1 MTAIEQSSRS
11 SLAALLLSDTSE
23 NEAKAQARQLPIWER
38 ADELKQLIADHQV
51 VVVAGE
57 TGSGKSTQ
65 LPQLCLELG
74 LAEHGRIGHTQP
86 RRIAARTVAERIA
99 DELGTALGDRVGYA
113 IRFDDKVKE
122 STQIKVMTD
131 GILLAEIQRDRML
144 KAYSVLLIDEAH
156 ERSLNI
162 DFLLG
167 YLRQLLPQRPD
178 LKLIITSAT
187 IDTGR
192 FSEHFDDAPIVEV
205 SGRTYPVDVQYRPSE
220 ELSLPDAIVDAVKE
234 LWRTT
239 EGDVLVFCSG
249 ERDIREATES
259 LEAAKLPNADV
270 FPLYARLSSAEQQRV
285 FRPHPKRRVVLATNV
300 AETSLTVPGIRSVVD
315 PGFARISRYS
325 ARTKVQ
331 RLPIEKVSQAS
342 ADQRA
347 GRCGRVAPGV
357 CIRLYEQ
364 DDYDAR
370 PEFTEPEIT
379 RTNLASVILQM
390 ASLGLGDIEAFPF
403 VEPPDKRNVTDGIA
417 VLEELNA
424 VDPDRFGTTKWLT
437 SMGRELA
444 RLPVDPRLARMIIA
458 AGEEGCV
465 DEVLVIAAALS
476 VQDVRE
482 RPMEQREAAAQLHAR
497 FADDRSDFFALLNLW
512 SFLETERSERSGN
525 QFRRMCRSEF
535 LHYMRIREW
544 QDVHRQLRR
553 VAKQLRLETSN
564 RPIEIDKVPHEAV
577 HRALLSGFLS
587 QVGTKKTEEA
597 KGGKKQTKGKGRP
610 PRPTYTGPRNMDFI
624 LAPGS
629 AVAKTAPKWVMAA
642 ELVETDQLRA
652 RTVAAVDP
660 RWLESI
666 GSHLMR
672 WSYTGATWDGEQGAA
687 FVIERATMLGLPVV
701 AGRRILL
708 DRVNPELAREMLIQ
722 NSLVDPDWPEMVSV
736 NVERFQ
742 ALEVIKGNQDRIEE
756 ANGIEARAR
765 RTDLVAGH
773 DAIYDFYDERLP
785 EDITSI
791 KRFNAWW
798 RRLRDSQPD
807 AISLTMKHL
816 LPGHDELDL
825 AGFPDQ
831 WSIAGWNLD
840 LHYEFDATSPVDGV
854 TIDVPVAALSD
865 LDPAP
870 FTWSV
875 PGLRPGLFEG
885 LLRALPKQVR
895 KEFIPIAETAKG
907 LTAELVPS
915 DVPVVEAIAEHLALR
930 GGIETAMI
938 TIDEATVPGH
948 LRPTFRVVGTDGE
961 MLAAG
966 KDLRRLQARLDARA
980 RSSLRTERHPLEAD
994 GLTDWPDVAGGEL
1007 PATVQRVIGGHS
1019 ITAYP
1024 SLVDERREGSGHAV
1038 AVRLVASEQEQRAA
1052 DWFGVRRLLELG
1064 LTINQRGVT
1073 DRLSNH
1079 DRLTL
1084 AVGSYETIECWV
1096 DDIVTTALDEV
1107 LRSAGG
1113 PPRTATR
1120 FRALDAWAVRQLPE
1134 LLPQVTDLAIGMLRR
1149 AASIQAAMQDEW
1161 SANAAAAIHDI
1172 GEQLDRLHGPG
1183 RLTTAGF
1190 VRLENVD
1197 RYLRAIEARMERLRL
1212 DPRRD
1217 RQLIVDIDA
1226 LAAEIA
1232 NAPARSRAELTWQL
1246 EELRVS
1252 VFAQHLGTDGPV
1264 SVKRLRK
1271 AIAASRS

>member
-1 MTAIEQSSRS
+1 M
-11 SLAALLLSDTSE
+11 
-23 NEAKAQARQLPIWER
+23 AQARQLPIWER
-38 ADELKQLIADHQV
+38 ADELKQLITEHQV

-99 DELGTALGDRVGYA
+99 EELGTSIGDRVGYA
-113 IRFDDKVKE
+113 IRFDDRVKE

-144 KAYSVLLIDEAH
+144 SDYSVLLIDEAH

-167 YLRQLLPQRPD
+167 YLRQLLPKRPD
-178 LKLIITSAT
+178 LKLVITSAT
-187 IDTGR
+187 IDTTR

-205 SGRTYPVDVQYRPSE
+205 SGRTYPVDVQYRPFEDS
-220 ELSLPDAIVDAVKE
+220 SLPDAIVDAVKE

-249 ERDIREATES
+249 ERDIRDATDAI
-259 LEAAKLPNADV
+259 EAAKLSNADV

-285 FRPHPKRRVVLATNV
+285 FRPHSKRRVVLATNV
-300 AETSLTVPGIRSVVD
+300 AETSLTVPGIRSVID
-315 PGFARISRYS
+315 PGLARISRYS

-357 CIRLYEQ
+357 CLRLYAE

-390 ASLGLGDIEAFPF
+390 ASLGLGDIAAFPF
-403 VEPPDKRNVTDGIA
+403 VEPPDKRNITDGIA

-424 VDPDRFGTTKWLT
+424 VDPDRFGTKKWLT
-437 SMGRELA
+437 PMGRELA

-458 AGEEGCV
+458 AGDEGCV

-482 RPMEQREAAAQLHAR
+482 RPMEQREAAQQLHAR
-497 FADDRSDFFALLNLW
+497 FADDRSDFFATLNLW
-512 SFLETERSERSGN
+512 SFLETERAERSGN

-553 VAKQLRLETSN
+553 VAKQLRLEMSN
-564 RPIEIDKVPHEAV
+564 RPIEVEKVPHEAV

-587 QVGTKKTEEA
+587 QVGTKKTEDGPK
-597 KGGKKQTKGKGRP
+597 KGAKKQGKGKGRP

-629 AVAKTAPKWVMAA
+629 GVAKAAPKWVMAA

-672 WSYTGATWDGEQGAA
+672 WNYTGAQWDAEQGAA

-722 NSLVDPDWPEMVSV
+722 NALVDPAWPDEVTV
-736 NVERFQ
+736 NVERFLALDVIQ
-742 ALEVIKGNQDRIEE
+742 ANDAMVEQ
-756 ANGIEARAR
+756 ASAIEARAR

-773 DAIYDFYDERLP
+773 EAIFDFYDERLP
-785 EDITSI
+785 DDITSL

-798 RRLRDSQPD
+798 RRHRDKAPD
-807 AISLTMKHL
+807 AIALTMQHL

-825 AGFPDQ
+825 AGFPDH
-831 WSIAGWNLD
+831 WSIAGWDLA
-840 LHYEFDATSPVDGV
+840 LHYEFDATSPIDGV
-854 TIDVPVAALSD
+854 TIDVPIAALAD

-870 FTWSV
+870 FTWTV
-875 PGLRPGLFEG
+875 PGLRPGLFDG
-885 LLRALPKQVR
+885 LLRALPKVVR
-895 KEFIPIAETAKG
+895 KEFIPIGETAKRLASE
-907 LTAELVPS
+907 LTP
-915 DVPVVEAIAEHLALR
+915 DDTPVVDAVADHLALR
-930 GGIETAMI
+930 SGIETSMI
-938 TIDEATVPGH
+938 TIDQASIPGH

-966 KDLRRLQARLDARA
+966 KDLTRLQARLDARA
-980 RSSLRTERHPLEAD
+980 RSSLRSERHPLEAD
-994 GLTDWPDVAGGEL
+994 GLTDWPDLPGGQL
-1007 PATVQRVIGGHS
+1007 PESVQRVDGGHS

-1024 SLVDERREGSGHAV
+1024 ALVDERRAGDGV
-1038 AVRLVASEQEQRAA
+1038 AVGVRLLASEAEQRAA
-1052 DWFGVRRLLELG
+1052 DWFGARRLLELG
-1064 LTINQRGVT
+1064 LTISPRGIT
-1073 DRLSNH
+1073 DRLTNH

-1084 AVGSYETIECWV
+1084 AVGSYETIESWV

-1113 PPRTATR
+1113 PPRSAAR
-1120 FRALDAWAVRQLPE
+1120 FRAVDAWAVRQLPD
-1134 LLPQVTDLAIGMLRR
+1134 LLPSITELAVTMLRR
-1149 AASIQAAMQDEW
+1149 VAAIEAAMQDEW
-1161 SANAAAAIHDI
+1161 KQGAAPAISDVT
-1172 GEQLDRLHGPG
+1172 EQLERLHGPG
-1183 RLTTAGF
+1183 SLTNAGF
-1190 VRLENVD
+1190 QRLEHLDRYIRAIEVRLE
-1197 RYLRAIEARMERLRL
+1197 RLQA

-1217 RQLIVDIDA
+1217 RQLMVDIDA
-1226 LAAEIA
+1226 LVGEI
-1232 NAPARSRAELTWQL
+1232 NRAPARARADLIWQL

-1252 VFAQHLGTDGPV
+1252 VFAQNVGTDGPV
-1264 SVKRLRK
+1264 SVKRIRR
-1271 AIAASRS
+1271 AIAQA

>member
-1 MTAIEQSSRS
+1 M
-11 SLAALLLSDTSE
+11 SDTSSTAAA
-23 NEAKAQARQLPIWER
+23 NSAKTQARQLPIWER
-38 ADELKQLIADHQV
+38 ADELKQLITDHQV
-51 VVVAGE
+51 IVVAGE

-65 LPQLCLELG
+65 LPQICLELG

-99 DELGTALGDRVGYA
+99 EELDTSLGDRVGYA
-113 IRFDDKVKE
+113 IRFDDRVKE

-144 KAYSVLLIDEAH
+144 RAYSVLLIDEAH

-187 IDTGR
+187 IDTTR

-205 SGRTYPVDVQYRPSE
+205 SGRTYPVDVQYRPYEDS
-220 ELSLPDAIVDAVKE
+220 SMPDAIVDAVSE

-239 EGDVLVFCSG
+239 DGDVLVFCSG
-249 ERDIREATES
+249 ERDIREATEA
-259 LEAAKLPNADV
+259 LEASKLPNADV

-325 ARTKVQ
+325 SRTKVQ

-357 CIRLYEQ
+357 CIRLYAE

-403 VEPPDKRNVTDGIA
+403 VEPPDKRNIADGVA

-424 VDPDRFGTTKWLT
+424 VDPDHFGSKKWLT
-437 SMGRELA
+437 PMGRELA

-465 DEVLVIAAALS
+465 DEVLIIAAALS

-482 RPMEQREAAAQLHAR
+482 RPMEQREAAQQLHAR
-497 FADDRSDFFALLNLW
+497 FADDRSDFFAVLNLW
-512 SFLETERSERSGN
+512 SFLETERAERTGN

-553 VAKQLRLETSN
+553 VAKQLRLEPSN
-564 RPIEIDKVPHEAV
+564 RALEVDKVPQEAV

-587 QVGTKKTEEA
+587 QVGTKKTEDPPKKA
-597 KGGKKQTKGKGRP
+597 GKPKSKSKGRA
-610 PRPTYTGPRNMDFI
+610 PRPGYVGPRNVDFI

-629 AVAKTAPKWVMAA
+629 GVAKTAPKWVMAA

-652 RTVAAVDP
+652 RTVAAIDP

-672 WSYTGATWDGEQGAA
+672 WNYTGATWDGEQGAA

-701 AGRRILL
+701 PGRRILL

-722 NSLVDPDWPEMVSV
+722 NALVDPDWPEDVSV

-742 ALEVIKGNQDRIEE
+742 ALDVIQANEAMIDH

-773 DAIYDFYDERLP
+773 DAIFDFYDERLP

-791 KRFNAWW
+791 KRLNAWW
-798 RRLRDSQPD
+798 RRTRSEEPN
-807 AISLTMKHL
+807 AIALTLEHL
-816 LPGHDELDL
+816 LPGHSELDL

-831 WSIAGWNLD
+831 WTIGDWALD

-854 TIDVPVAALSD
+854 TIDVPVAALGD
-865 LDPAP
+865 LETGP
-870 FTWSV
+870 FTWTV

-895 KEFIPIAETAKG
+895 KEFIPIAETAKRLATD
-907 LTAELVPS
+907 LTPN
-915 DVPVVEAIAEHLALR
+915 DQPVVAAIAEHLALR
-930 GGIETAMI
+930 AGIETSMI
-938 TIDEATVPGH
+938 TIDQLSVPGH
-948 LRPTFRVVGTDGE
+948 LRPTFRVVGTNGE

-966 KDLRRLQARLDARA
+966 KDLARLQSRLDARA
-980 RSSLRTERHPLEAD
+980 RSSLRSERHPLEVD
-994 GLTDWPDVAGGEL
+994 GLTDWPELANGEL
-1007 PATVQRVIGGHS
+1007 PATVQRVDGGHS
-1019 ITAYP
+1019 ITAFP
-1024 SLVDERREGSGHAV
+1024 ALVDERREGTGEAV
-1038 AVRLVASEQEQRAA
+1038 AVRLLASEAEQRSA
-1052 DWFGVRRLLELG
+1052 DWFGARRLLDLG
-1064 LTINQRGVT
+1064 LTISQRGIT

-1084 AVGSYETIECWV
+1084 AIGPYQTTERWV
-1096 DDIVTTALDEV
+1096 EDIVTMALDEV

-1113 PPRTATR
+1113 PPRTAAR
-1120 FRALDAWAVRQLPE
+1120 FRALDAWAVRKLPE
-1134 LLPQVTDLAIGMLRR
+1134 LLPDGTDQAVGMLRR
-1149 AASIQAAMQDEW
+1149 AAAIETALQDEW
-1161 SANAAAAIHDI
+1161 STGTAAATSDI
-1172 GEQLDRLHGPG
+1172 REQLERLHGPG
-1183 RLTTAGF
+1183 SLAAAGYP
-1190 VRLENVD
+1190 RLEHVD
-1197 RYLRAIEARMERLRL
+1197 RYLKAIEARLERLRQ
-1212 DPRRD
+1212 DARRD
-1217 RQLIVDIDA
+1217 RQLMVDIEA
-1226 LAAEIA
+1226 LTVEIA
-1232 NAPARSRAELTWQL
+1232 AAPARSRADLNWQL

-1252 VFAQHLGTDGPV
+1252 VFAQHLGTDGTV
-1264 SVKRLRK
+1264 SVKRLRR
-1271 AIAASRS
+1271 AIAQSHS

>member
-1 MTAIEQSSRS
+1 MSDQPDSQVEDSPAPASASTA
-11 SLAALLLSDTSE
+11 
-23 NEAKAQARQLPIWER
+23 AKAQARQLPIWER
-38 ADELKQLIADHQV
+38 ADELKQLITDNQV

-74 LAEHGRIGHTQP
+74 LAANGRIGHTQP

-99 DELGTALGDRVGYA
+99 EELGTSLGDRVGYA
-113 IRFDDKVKE
+113 IRFDDRVKE
-122 STQIKVMTD
+122 STEIKVMTD

-144 KAYSVLLIDEAH
+144 SAYSVLLIDEAH

-167 YLRQLLPQRPD
+167 YLKQLLPKRPD

-187 IDTGR
+187 IDTTR

-205 SGRTYPVDVQYRPSE
+205 SGRTYPVDVQYRPFEDST
-220 ELSLPDAIVDAVKE
+220 LPDAIVDAVKE

-239 EGDVLVFCSG
+239 DGDVLVFCSG
-249 ERDIREATES
+249 ERDIRDATDA
-259 LEAAKLPNADV
+259 LEAAKLANADV

-285 FRPHPKRRVVLATNV
+285 FRSHPKRRVVLATNV
-300 AETSLTVPGIRSVVD
+300 AETSLTVPGIRSVID
-315 PGFARISRYS
+315 PGLARISRYS

-342 ADQRA
+342 ANQRA

-357 CIRLYEQ
+357 CIRLYAE
-364 DDYDAR
+364 DDFDAR

-379 RTNLASVILQM
+379 RTNLASVILSM

-403 VEPPDKRNVTDGIA
+403 VEPPDKRNIADGIA

-424 VDPDRFGTTKWLT
+424 VDPDRFGTKKWLT

-458 AGEEGCV
+458 SGDEGCV
-465 DEVLVIAAALS
+465 DEVLIIAAALS

-482 RPMEQREAAAQLHAR
+482 RPMENREAAQQLHAR
-497 FADDRSDFFALLNLW
+497 FADDRSDFFAMLNLW
-512 SFLETERSERSGN
+512 RFLETERAERSGN

-564 RPIEIDKVPHEAV
+564 RPIEIDKVPQEAV

-587 QVGTKKTEEA
+587 QVGTKKTDDA
-597 KGGKKQTKGKGRP
+597 PKKGAKKQGKGKGRP
-610 PRPTYTGPRNMDFI
+610 PRATYVGPRNMDFI

-629 AVAKTAPKWVMAA
+629 GVAKTAPKWVMAA

-672 WSYTGATWDGEQGAA
+672 WNYTGAQWDPEQGAA

-722 NSLVDPDWPEMVSV
+722 NALVDPMWPDEVTV
-736 NVERFQ
+736 NVERFR
-742 ALEVIKGNQDRIEE
+742 ALDVIQGNDAMIEQ

-773 DAIYDFYDERLP
+773 DAIFDFYNERLP
-785 EDITSI
+785 EDITSL
-791 KRFNAWW
+791 KRFNSWW
-798 RRLRDSQPD
+798 RRHRDEAPD
-807 AISLTMKHL
+807 AIALTMQHL

-831 WSIAGWNLD
+831 WSIGGWDLD
-840 LHYEFDATSPVDGV
+840 LHYEFDATSPIDGV
-854 TIDVPVAALSD
+854 TIDVPVAALAD
-865 LDPAP
+865 LDAAP
-870 FTWSV
+870 FTWTV
-875 PGLRPGLFEG
+875 PGLRPGLFDG
-885 LLRALPKQVR
+885 LLRALPKLVR
-895 KEFIPIAETAKG
+895 KEFIPIAETSKRLA
-907 LTAELVPS
+907 AELVP
-915 DVPVVEAIAEHLALR
+915 DDLPVVDAIAEHLALR
-930 GGIETAMI
+930 SGIETSMI
-938 TIDEATVPGH
+938 TIDQTSIPGH
-948 LRPTFRVVGTDGE
+948 LRPTFRVLGTDGE

-966 KDLRRLQARLDARA
+966 KDLARLQARLDARA
-980 RSSLRTERHPLEAD
+980 RSSLRTERHPLEVD
-994 GLTDWPDVAGGEL
+994 GLIDWPEL
-1007 PATVQRVIGGHS
+1007 PDGALPESVQRVDGGHS
-1019 ITAYP
+1019 IVAFP
-1024 SLVDERREGSGHAV
+1024 ALVDERREGTGTAV
-1038 AVRLVASEQEQRAA
+1038 AVRLLASEAEQRSA
-1052 DWFGVRRLLELG
+1052 DWFGARRLLELG
-1064 LTINQRGVT
+1064 LTINQRGIT

-1084 AVGSYETIECWV
+1084 AVGAYESIEAWV
-1096 DDIVTTALDEV
+1096 DDIITTALDEV

-1113 PPRTATR
+1113 PPRTAAR

-1134 LLPQVTDLAIGMLRR
+1134 LLPTVTDLAIGMLRR
-1149 AASIQAAMQDEW
+1149 VATIEGALQDEW
-1161 SANAAAAIHDI
+1161 SQGAAAAVADI
-1172 GEQLDRLHGPG
+1172 GEQLERLHGPG
-1183 RLTTAGF
+1183 SLMTAGF
-1190 VRLENVD
+1190 QRLEHVD
-1197 RYLRAIEARMERLRL
+1197 RYLEGIEVRMERLQA
-1212 DPRRD
+1212 DARRD
-1217 RQLIVDIDA
+1217 RQLMVDIAA
-1226 LAAEIA
+1226 LAGEIA
-1232 NAPARSRAELTWQL
+1232 AAPVRSRAELTWQL

-1252 VFAQHLGTDGPV
+1252 VFAQNLGTDGPV
-1264 SVKRLRK
+1264 SVKRIRR
-1271 AIAASRS
+1271 AIAQA

>member
-1 MTAIEQSSRS
+1 MAIGRSKPS
-11 SLAALLLSDTSE
+11 SLAASPLSETPE
-23 NEAKAQARQLPIWER
+23 NEARAQARQLPIWER
-38 ADELKQLIADHQV
+38 ADELKQLITDHQV

-113 IRFDDKVKE
+113 IRFDDRVKE

-187 IDTGR
+187 IDTSR

-234 LWRTT
+234 LWRSTD
-239 EGDVLVFCSG
+239 GDVLVFCSG
-249 ERDIREATES
+249 ERDIREATDA
-259 LEAAKLPNADV
+259 LEASKLPNADV

-357 CIRLYEQ
+357 CIRLYEE
-364 DDYDAR
+364 DDYNSR

-403 VEPPDKRNVTDGIA
+403 VEPPDKRNVADGIA

-424 VDPDRFGTTKWLT
+424 VDPDRFGSKKWLT
-437 SMGRELA
+437 PMGRELA

-497 FADDRSDFFALLNLW
+497 FADDRSDFFAVLNLW

-553 VAKQLRLETSN
+553 VAKQLRLEMSN
-564 RPIEIDKVPHEAV
+564 RPIEIDKVPQEAV

-629 AVAKTAPKWVMAA
+629 GVAKTAPKWVMAA

-672 WSYTGATWDGEQGAA
+672 WNYTGATWDGEQGAA

-722 NSLVDPDWPEMVSV
+722 NSLVDPDWPEVVSV

-742 ALEVIKGNQDRIEE
+742 TLEVIKGNEAMIDE

-773 DAIYDFYDERLP
+773 DAIFDFYDARLP

-798 RRLRDSQPD
+798 RRLRDQEPD

-831 WSIAGWNLD
+831 WSIEGWDLD

-865 LDPAP
+865 LESAP

-895 KEFIPIAETAKG
+895 KEFIPIAETAKR
-907 LTAELVPS
+907 LSAELVPNNQ
-915 DVPVVEAIAEHLALR
+915 PVVEAIAEHLAMR
-930 GGIETAMI
+930 GGIETSMI
-938 TIDEATVPGH
+938 TIDQATVPGH

-966 KDLRRLQARLDARA
+966 KDLLRLQARLDARA
-980 RSSLRTERHPLEAD
+980 RSSLRTERHPLEVD
-994 GLTDWPDVAGGEL
+994 GLSDWPDVPDGEL
-1007 PATVQRVIGGHS
+1007 PSTVQRVDGGHS

-1024 SLVDERREGSGHAV
+1024 ALVDERREGSGLAV
-1038 AVRLVASEQEQRAA
+1038 GVRLLASEAEQRVA
-1052 DWFGVRRLLELG
+1052 DWFGARRLLELG
-1064 LTINQRGVT
+1064 LTINHRGIT

-1084 AVGSYETIECWV
+1084 AVGKYETIDRWV
-1096 DDIVTTALDEV
+1096 DDIITTALDEV

-1120 FRALDAWAVRQLPE
+1120 FRAVDAWAVRQLPE
-1134 LLPQVTDLAIGMLRR
+1134 LLPQITDAAIDMLRR
-1149 AASIQAAMQDEW
+1149 SAAIETAMQDDG
-1161 SANAAAAIHDI
+1161 SASAAAAMVDI
-1172 GEQLDRLHGPG
+1172 SEQLQRLHGPG
-1183 RLTTAGF
+1183 ALTAAGF
-1190 VRLENVD
+1190 ARLEHVG
-1197 RYLRAIEARMERLRL
+1197 RYLKAIEARLERSRQ
-1212 DPRRD
+1212 DARRD
-1217 RQLIVDIDA
+1217 RQLVVDIDA

-1232 NAPARSRAELTWQL
+1232 LAPARSRPELTWQL

-1252 VFAQHLGTDGPV
+1252 VFAQHLGTDGAI
-1264 SVKRLRK
+1264 SAKRLRR
-1271 AIAASRS
+1271 AIAQSRA